1 MRGSASSL
9 YASCSSELVM
19 DRMRL
24 TAVHLDLSARCS
36 LSSASL
42 CWCRLFLILCRL
54 LIRPARLVG
63 PGWSLEDLVDAACC
77 LLALVLCS
85 SYAALESHVL
95 FCCSYRVPCTCALAT
110 WGSTKYRLQLYVGM
124 LGLAKGR
131 ARRPMICS
139 NVQVDS
145 EYSCSLYVHILVL

>member
-1 MRGSASSL
+1 
-9 YASCSSELVM
+9 M

-42 CWCRLFLILCRL
+42 CWCRLFLIVILCRL

-95 FCCSYRVPCTCALAT
+95 FCCSYRVPCRNSYVCTCDLGKYEVQAT
-110 WGSTKYRLQLYVGM
+110 VQL
-124 LGLAKGR
+124 
-131 ARRPMICS
+131 
-139 NVQVDS
+139 
-145 EYSCSLYVHILVL
+145 